1 MQSDN
6 ANEPH
11 PRTIEEYS
19 RQAQI
24 AQLFQYQAL
33 YEGFQAKAWVWYTAV
48 IFWKSQSPWPALR
61 GAFYDSVRATSGR
74 LSAFSVFL

>member
-19 RQAQI
+19 RHAQI

-61 GAFYDSVRATSGR
+61 GVLSRGR
-74 LSAFSVFL
+74 VCSFKSAYLH